1 MLSLSQTKLC
11 QKDRKSGKETSA
23 GEACPERSMP
33 CMIRARSLPFSS
45 EPSEHFTHIYPLQ
58 RCRTC
63 VGARAVCREWHRC
76 PENPGRLSSLCPES
90 TACSMGPKR
99 EGRREQ

>member
-23 GEACPERSMP
+23 GEACPEKSMP

-58 RCRTC
+58 RCRTHAAGR
-63 VGARAVCREWHRC
+63 VWELGPSAENGIAAQRIRA
-76 PENPGRLSSLCPES
+76 G
-90 TACSMGPKR
+90 
-99 EGRREQ
+99 